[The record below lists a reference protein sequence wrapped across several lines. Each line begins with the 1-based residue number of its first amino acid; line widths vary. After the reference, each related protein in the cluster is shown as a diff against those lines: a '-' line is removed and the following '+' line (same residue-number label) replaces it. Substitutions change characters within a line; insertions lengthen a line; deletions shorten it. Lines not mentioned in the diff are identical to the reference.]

1 MKALSKFKSV
11 MKPYKV
17 ESRSSTISIAF
28 AQDLAPAD
36 EFNVDQFENAFR
48 ELGLIDEN
56 DGLRRA
62 YCNAKSSSSDHLN
75 PLVSQSKF
83 TITVAD

>member
-1 MKALSKFKSV
+1 MKALSKLKSV
-11 MKPYKV
+11 RKPYKV
-17 ESRSSTISIAF
+17 ESPSSTISIAF
-28 AQDLAPAD
+28 AQDLALSN

-48 ELGLIDEN
+48 WLRLINEN
-56 DGLRRA
+56 DGLRRT

-75 PLVSQSKF
+75 PSVSQSKF